1 MNKLD
6 LLDLEEQELSD
17 SVEAGEWQSVV
28 NLSEE
33 MKQAQQAAKA
43 TFMPVTNIPI
53 QLSQQDFRAIQIKA
67 LYEGMAYQTFIST
80 IIHKYLTGRLV
91 ESVR

>member
-1 MNKLD
+1 MNQLNLK
-6 LLDLEEQELSD
+6 EQELSD
-17 SVEAGEWQSVV
+17 SVEAGEWQSVM
-28 NLSEE
+28 NLAEE
-33 MKQAQQAAKA
+33 IKQAQQVAKA
-43 TFMPVTNIPI
+43 TFLPVTNIPI
-53 QLSQQDFRAIQIKA
+53 QLSQQDFRAVQIKA